1 MLVNGIICKL
11 QVNFPVFTRHI
22 LISPF
27 MKKYPRPYPLIAA
40 FILALALVVISGN
53 IIIAK
58 KVVAHLI
65 LPAGFLW
72 VLGFAAIFVRGLSR
86 RGRAV
91 LVAGWFLYSL
101 AGSPYV
107 GVALLRV
114 LEEPYY
120 ASEQPVE
127 KLDALI
133 LLGGGTGL
141 SPGGRPAL
149 GTHGDRLTR
158 PVILFRE
165 GLVGT
170 LITTGRSIT
179 EAGEDRQLSRE
190 TSLIWQGLGVPA
202 GVIVEVPEPRTT
214 REELAA
220 VAKLIAKHPEWK
232 KVGLSSSASH
242 LPRALQEAR
251 SQGLDLVPVPSDF
264 RSGSLI
270 FSALYLVPQG
280 RGFRDVQ
287 TALWEFLGSVM

>member
-1 MLVNGIICKL
+1 MLVNGILCKL
-11 QVNFPVFTRHI
+11 QVNLPVFTRHI
-22 LISPF
+22 IISPS

-120 ASEQPVE
+120 ASEQPAE

-170 LITTGRSIT
+170 LITT
-179 EAGEDRQLSRE
+179 
-190 TSLIWQGLGVPA
+190 
-202 GVIVEVPEPRTT
+202 
-214 REELAA
+214 
-220 VAKLIAKHPEWK
+220 
-232 KVGLSSSASH
+232 
-242 LPRALQEAR
+242 
-251 SQGLDLVPVPSDF
+251 
-264 RSGSLI
+264 
-270 FSALYLVPQG
+270 
-280 RGFRDVQ
+280 
-287 TALWEFLGSVM
+287 